1 MEVYVYEEEE
11 VSAEEEQEED
21 EQKLPRPGNI
31 FVHHDVM
38 LPDFALC
45 ELPTRRVFAA
55 SFFGLCLS
63 SIFFDGVAPFGEISS
78 GASTVTSSLRFLGT
92 SELIF
97 AATRH
102 GMDGR
107 QPQLRHTP
115 TREFRGGGHGS
126 THD

>member
-45 ELPTRRVFAA
+45 EFCQLGAFLPTTVSVFR
-55 SFFGLCLS
+55 LRLS
-63 SIFFDGVAPFGEISS
+63 SIFFEGVAPFLGKFP
-78 GASTVTSSLRFLGT
+78 GASQSFEPLN
-92 SELIF
+92 
-97 AATRH
+97 
-102 GMDGR
+102 
-107 QPQLRHTP
+107 
-115 TREFRGGGHGS
+115 
-126 THD
+126 

>member
-45 ELPTRRVFAA
+45 ELPTRRVLADGG
-55 SFFGLCLS
+55 FGFWVIICRYSLTMSLL
-63 SIFFDGVAPFGEISS
+63 FWEISS
-78 GASTVTSSLRFLGT
+78 GAPTVTSGL
-92 SELIF
+92 
-97 AATRH
+97 
-102 GMDGR
+102 
-107 QPQLRHTP
+107 
-115 TREFRGGGHGS
+115 
-126 THD
+126 

>member
-45 ELPTRRVFAA
+45 ELPTRRVFANDG
-55 SFFGLCLS
+55 FGFGLCLS
-63 SIFFDGVAPFGEISS
+63 SIFFDGVALLGNSS
-78 GASTVTSSLRFLGT
+78 WSFNSHFKSS
-92 SELIF
+92 I
-97 AATRH
+97 
-102 GMDGR
+102 
-107 QPQLRHTP
+107 PWNP
-115 TREFRGGGHGS
+115 
-126 THD
+126 

>member
-45 ELPTRRVFAA
+45 E
-55 SFFGLCLS
+55 
-63 SIFFDGVAPFGEISS
+63 
-78 GASTVTSSLRFLGT
+78 
-92 SELIF
+92 
-97 AATRH
+97 
-102 GMDGR
+102 
-107 QPQLRHTP
+107 
-115 TREFRGGGHGS
+115 
-126 THD
+126 

>member
-45 ELPTRRVFAA
+45 EFYQLGAFLPTTRSRFFVCICRR
-55 SFFGLCLS
+55 FFVVSLLL
-63 SIFFDGVAPFGEISS
+63 GEISWS
-78 GASTVTSSLRFLGT
+78 FNSHFKSSIPWNL
-92 SELIF
+92 
-97 AATRH
+97 
-102 GMDGR
+102 
-107 QPQLRHTP
+107 
-115 TREFRGGGHGS
+115 
-126 THD
+126 